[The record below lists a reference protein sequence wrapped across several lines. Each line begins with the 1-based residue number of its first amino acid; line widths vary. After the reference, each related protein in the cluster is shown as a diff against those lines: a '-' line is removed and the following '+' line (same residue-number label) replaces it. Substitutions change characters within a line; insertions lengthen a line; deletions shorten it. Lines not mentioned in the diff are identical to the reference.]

1 MTSRDKEMET
11 GRNIHRKRSRE
22 LQWSN
27 EASQELLKLRY
38 KTLRALFDEAE
49 TVADVHEAWGV
60 VASRLNAMENLEM
73 EELDPVKCSDQLTK
87 LRLLWQDSNTQLQVM
102 MAECFG
108 QQAMETMQEASP
120 KRRKPTEPFLV
131 SPTESQVE
139 DSASTA
145 ELEAPLSPEPESN
158 SAAEPEGQVEMSN
171 LQAVQQEPV
180 RAEAQ
185 ADEEEFSRQDAIM
198 RELEKRSEQLE
209 RLAESHQHLA
219 EVTQKLMEALV
230 NQQHFVEEHVSTSSK
245 VKSSQ
250 QRSIRSKVLEQYPDL
265 EPYAEMLMPKKA
277 PMVVAKCHNHIQI
290 VLHEGEP
297 VFFNQRDGPFMPT
310 LKLLH
315 KVPHVMK
322 QVRADK
328 GAIPF
333 VLSGA
338 NVMCPGLTSAGGDMP
353 ESLEAGTPV
362 AIMAEGKEHAMA
374 IGILTLSTDD
384 IRSKNKGVAIE
395 MVHFLGDDLWTCAH
409 ID

>member
-1 MTSRDKEMET
+1 MF
-11 GRNIHRKRSRE
+11 KR
-22 LQWSN
+22 
-27 EASQELLKLRY
+27 
-38 KTLRALFDEAE
+38 
-49 TVADVHEAWGV
+49 
-60 VASRLNAMENLEM
+60 
-73 EELDPVKCSDQLTK
+73 
-87 LRLLWQDSNTQLQVM
+87 
-102 MAECFG
+102 
-108 QQAMETMQEASP
+108 
-120 KRRKPTEPFLV
+120 
-131 SPTESQVE
+131 
-139 DSASTA
+139 
-145 ELEAPLSPEPESN
+145 
-158 SAAEPEGQVEMSN
+158 
-171 LQAVQQEPV
+171 
-180 RAEAQ
+180 
-185 ADEEEFSRQDAIM
+185 FSVD
-198 RELEKRSEQLE
+198 
-209 RLAESHQHLA
+209 
-219 EVTQKLMEALV
+219 
-230 NQQHFVEEHVSTSSK
+230 EHVSTSSK

-250 QRSIRSKVLEQYPDL
+250 QRSVRSKVLEQYPEL

-353 ESLEAGTPV
+353 EPLEAGTPV

-374 IGILTLSTDD
+374 IGILTMSTDD
-384 IRSKNKGVAIE
+384 IRNKNKGIAIE
-395 MVHFLGDDLWTCAH
+395 MVHFLGDDLWTCPH